1 MERNQ
6 ITAILY
12 GLVAVLQI
20 NKTVLFWFCVV
31 MGIDMILGAVKS
43 IVIPELKFST
53 KRFFSGM
60 MRKLALIALIL
71 LCATL
76 GKGLGFSNLES
87 LITVVIRILMISE
100 GISAFYCFKSIWTGK
115 EEKPAD
121 FISKFIDLIIKYLNN
136 KIEKLIKFIDDNSNC
151 NK

>member
-1 MERNQ
+1 MEKNQ
-6 ITAILY
+6 LTAILY

-20 NKTVLFWFCVV
+20 NQTVLFWFCVV

-43 IVIPELKFST
+43 IVVQELKFST
-53 KRFFSGM
+53 KIFFSGM
-60 MRKLALIALIL
+60 MRKLALIVLIL

-87 LITVVIRILMISE
+87 LITVIIRILMISE

-136 KIEKLIKFIDDNSNC
+136 KIEKLIKFFDDNSNC
-151 NK
+151 TK